1 MLTRLRD
8 ILHKRELARFRET
21 NIHLT
26 EPDHFSKLRT
36 IGITFDAAEDFEPI
50 MTFKKQL
57 EQHEFE
63 VTLLGYF
70 NTRED
75 PGVQR
80 FNYFTNSTLNFKK
93 VPTSEVTL
101 KFIETPFDILINLD
115 LNNNLALNYVAAASA
130 ALFKVGKAGNN
141 TDFYD
146 LMIELSNGGKVGQ
159 FIQEIRHTVNSMN

>member
-8 ILHKRELARFRET
+8 ILHKRELARYRDT

-26 EPDHFSKLRT
+26 EGDHFSKLRT
-36 IGITFDAAEDFEPI
+36 IGITFDAGEDFEPI
-50 MTFKKQL
+50 MKFKRKL
-57 EQHEFE
+57 EEHKFD

-80 FNYFTNSTLNFKK
+80 FNYFTNTTLNFKK
-93 VPTSEVTL
+93 IPTSEVAL

-115 LNNNLALNYVAAASA
+115 LNNNLALNFVAAASS
-130 ALFKVGKAGNN
+130 ALFKVGKAGGN
-141 TDFYD
+141 TEHYD
-146 LMIELSNGGKVGQ
+146 LMIELSKGGKVAQ
-159 FIQEIRHTVNSMN
+159 FIKEIRQTVNSIH